1 MARSYA
7 RIMTAIWRD
16 KDFRALASGP
26 QRIYL
31 LLVTQPDIS
40 AAGVLALRPRRWADM
55 AYDTAIGDV
64 RSCLRALE
72 SARFVVV
79 DWETEEVLIR
89 SFVRWDGGYNNE
101 KRQKMIDRAAD
112 EVSSGDLREVLA
124 EEFDRLGLPSNR
136 LRDGGNPPPDDPS
149 GQSIS
154 ESLFDQVDSPS
165 DGASHVASDG
175 TSNRH
180 GVVVTELTTGEPA
193 THNPQ
198 HVPPT
203 AGADAPSAQTL
214 VASWIDGCRRRPP
227 GSVIAQV
234 GKNVKAMLAEGIDPA
249 DVQAGLSEWA
259 RKSLHPSTLPS
270 VVNEVMNR
278 PAGGAFVN
286 QTDANIAAFLGLDQH
301 QPPHLYAIPGG
312 ETA

>member
-55 AYDTAIGDV
+55 AFDTTMGDV

-72 SARFVVV
+72 ESRFVVV
-79 DWETEEVLIR
+79 DWETEEVLVR

-112 EVSSGDLREVLA
+112 EVSSGSLRKVLA
-124 EEFDRLGLPSNR
+124 EEFDRLGLPSGR

-165 DGASHVASDG
+165 DGPSHATPNG

-180 GVVVTELTTGEPA
+180 GVVVTELTTGEP
-193 THNPQ
+193 TTRIPQ
-198 HVPPT
+198 PVPPT
-203 AGADAPSAQTL
+203 AGAEAPTAQEL
-214 VASWIDGCRRRPP
+214 IGSWIDGCRRRPP

-234 GKNVKAMLAEGIDPA
+234 GKGIKAMLAEGIAPA
-249 DVQAGLSEWA
+249 DVQAGLTEWA

-278 PAGGAFVN
+278 PAARTFVN
-286 QTDANIAAFLGLDQH
+286 QTDANIAAFLERGETR
-301 QPPHLYAIPGG
+301 PALYALPGG